1 MEFNPHKVLT
11 NNVDML
17 EDIGLFLSP
26 RPKTSAPDFPEDISS
41 LAPLEISNLMIIYT
55 AWYAYSS
62 STEAYANAEVGLLKN
77 QMDYLAAHSYLTSGL
92 KTIEDRKIAKY
103 NEEKYVI
110 LSQQYQEAVARYE
123 LLKNL
128 TSSYDKFL
136 WSLSRILT
144 TLAVEDTKGKY

>member
-1 MEFNPHKVLT
+1 MNFNPKTALD
-11 NNVDML
+11 NNVTIL
-17 EDIGLFLSP
+17 EDLGLSLSP
-26 RPKTSAPDFPEDISS
+26 RPKISAPDFPEDISA

-55 AWYAYSS
+55 AWYAYAS

-77 QMDYLAAHSYLTSGL
+77 QVDYLAAHSYLTSGL

-103 NEEKYVI
+103 NEESYVK

-136 WSLSRILT
+136 WTLSRILT